1 MRYGEWDMRYGIWGM
16 GREVWGAWG
25 IPSSL
30 GAPDLPVYV
39 YIIFPQPYSV
49 IAYIMFCVH
58 RLIFLR
64 LIT

>member
-1 MRYGEWDMRYGIWGM
+1 MGHEVWDMGNGT
-16 GREVWGAWG
+16 WG

-30 GAPDLPVYV
+30 GAPDLLVYV
-39 YIIFPQPYSV
+39 YIICPQPYSV

-64 LIT
+64 LITNIP